1 MASDHQTAKRVRNDA
16 SADSSRDKDP
26 GRSERS
32 DKLLIEAVGAQV
44 KVLRQALNITA
55 SEVAQ
60 AANLSVA
67 MLSKIENGQ
76 TAPSLATLQSLA
88 TALNVPITALFV
100 KYDQKRDATYVKAG
114 QGLVIDRRG
123 TRAGHRYE
131 LLGHSLR
138 SPLKIEPY
146 LITLDASS
154 DAYPVF
160 QHPGYEFIYMLSG
173 EVTYRHADR
182 SYLLQ
187 PGDSLFFD
195 AEAPHGPEELRQLP
209 SRYLSIIVSQQ

>member
-1 MASDHQTAKRVRNDA
+1 VPSKPTTKSKAKAPTPARAERV
-16 SADSSRDKDP
+16 DKH
-26 GRSERS
+26 
-32 DKLLIEAVGAQV
+32 LMEALGAQV
-44 KVLRQALNITA
+44 KALRQSLSITA

-60 AANLSVA
+60 AAGLSVA

-88 TALNVPITALFV
+88 AALNVPITALFT
-100 KYDQKRDATYVKAG
+100 KFDQKRDATFVKAG

-123 TRAGHRYE
+123 TRAGH
-131 LLGHSLR
+131 
-138 SPLKIEPY
+138 
-146 LITLDASS
+146 LITLDDTS

-160 QHPGYEFIYMLSG
+160 QHAGYEFIYMLSG
-173 EVTYRHADR
+173 AVTYRHADR

-195 AEAPHGPEELRQLP
+195 AEAPHGPEELRRLP
-209 SRYLSIIVSQQ
+209 ARYLSLIVSMQ

>member
-1 MASDHQTAKRVRNDA
+1 MAAKPKPRRNAKPAAKAGARV
-16 SADSSRDKDP
+16 
-26 GRSERS
+26 
-32 DKLLIEAVGAQV
+32 DKLLMEAVGAQV
-44 KVLRQALNITA
+44 KTLRQAVKLTA

-60 AANLSVA
+60 GAGLSVA

-76 TAPSLATLQSLA
+76 TAPSLAKLG
-88 TALNVPITALFV
+88 NDRVFM
-100 KYDQKRDATYVKAG
+100 KFDQKRDATFVKAG

-131 LLGHSLR
+131 LLGHSVHAPVR
-138 SPLKIEPY
+138 IEPFM
-146 LITLDASS
+146 ITLDKKS

-160 QHPGYEFIYMLSG
+160 QHAGYEFIYMLSG

-195 AEAPHGPEELRQLP
+195 AEAPHGPEELRRLP
-209 SRYLSIIVSQQ
+209 ARYLSIIVSMQ

>member
-1 MASDHQTAKRVRNDA
+1 VATKRKSKPKGRA
-16 SADSSRDKDP
+16 AEPAPARAERADKH
-26 GRSERS
+26 
-32 DKLLIEAVGAQV
+32 LMEALGTQV
-44 KVLRQALNITA
+44 KALRQSLSITA

-60 AANLSVA
+60 AAGLSIA

-88 TALNVPITALFV
+88 AALNVPITALFT
-100 KYDQKRDATYVKAG
+100 KFDQKRDATFVKAG

-131 LLGHSLR
+131 LLGHSVHA
-138 SPLKIEPY
+138 PVKIEPF
-146 LITLDASS
+146 LITLDDTS

-160 QHPGYEFIYMLSG
+160 QHAGYEFIYMLSG
-173 EVTYRHADR
+173 VVTYRHADR

-195 AEAPHGPEELRQLP
+195 AEAPHGPEELRRLP
-209 SRYLSIIVSQQ
+209 ARYLSLIVSMQ

>member
-1 MASDHQTAKRVRNDA
+1 MRRKTGTKTTAQRAEASR
-16 SADSSRDKDP
+16 P
-26 GRSERS
+26 ERS
-32 DKLLIEAVGAQV
+32 DKLLLEAVGAQV
-44 KVLRQALNITA
+44 KGLRLSLNITA

-60 AANLSVA
+60 AAGLSVA

-76 TAPSLATLQSLA
+76 TAPSLATLQSLSQ
-88 TALNVPITALFV
+88 ALNVPITALFV
-100 KYDQKRDATYVKAG
+100 KYDQKHDATFVKAG

-131 LLGHSLR
+131 LLGHSVR
-138 SPLKIEPY
+138 SPIKMEPF
-146 LITLDASS
+146 LITLDETS

-160 QHPGYEFIYMLSG
+160 QHAGHEFIYMLSG

-195 AEAPHGPEELRQLP
+195 AEAPHGPEELRRLP
-209 SRYLSIIVSQQ
+209 ARYLSIIVTPE

>member
-1 MASDHQTAKRVRNDA
+1 MPARPKSKPRTKTQAPPRAERVDRH
-16 SADSSRDKDP
+16 
-26 GRSERS
+26 
-32 DKLLIEAVGAQV
+32 LMEALGAQV

-60 AANLSVA
+60 AASLSVA

-146 LITLDASS
+146 LITLDSSS

-160 QHPGYEFIYMLSG
+160 
-173 EVTYRHADR
+173 
-182 SYLLQ
+182 
-187 PGDSLFFD
+187 
-195 AEAPHGPEELRQLP
+195 
-209 SRYLSIIVSQQ
+209 

>member
-1 MASDHQTAKRVRNDA
+1 MAARTKSEATIAETALWPPEA
-16 SADSSRDKDP
+16 SRA
-26 GRSERS
+26 ERA
-32 DKLLIEAVGAQV
+32 DKLLLEAVGAQV
-44 KVLRQALNITA
+44 KTLRQALNITA

-60 AANLSVA
+60 AAGLSVA

-88 TALNVPITALFV
+88 VALNVPITALFV

-131 LLGHSLR
+131 LLGHSLH
-138 SPLKIEPY
+138 SPLKIEPF
-146 LITLDASS
+146 LITLDKSS

-160 QHPGYEFIYMLSG
+160 QHAGYEFIYMLSG